1 MNKPVENNDNVKY
14 IRMITGEDIISE
26 VIELSD
32 NDNQSYMFINP
43 MKIVYMM
50 SNKPGPSMTISLMH
64 WVFTRICDIQEFNIN
79 AEDVLTVA
87 RPSANLVEHYYECLE
102 HFESIKLNN
111 EEDDTFDDVLDD
123 GEDQGLEALQKIM
136 DKFKTNKRKLH

>member
-32 NDNQSYMFINP
+32 NDNHSYMFINP

-50 SNKPGPSMTISLMH
+50 NNKPGPSMTISVMH
-64 WVFTRICDIQEFNIN
+64 WIFTRICDVQEFNIN
-79 AEDVLTVA
+79 TEDVMTLA
-87 RPSANLVEHYYECLE
+87 KPAAGLVEHYYECLE
-102 HFESIKLNN
+102 HFESMKNDNRDI
-111 EEDDTFDDVLDD
+111 EFDDILND
-123 GEDQGLEALQKIM
+123 GEDHGLEALQKIM
-136 DKFKTNKRKLH
+136 DEFKTNKRKLH